1 MYDIVLTGG
10 HVVDPSQ
17 NLDAV
22 TDIAFADGKVAAV
35 GNDLAK
41 KADAKE
47 TRDVSGSLV
56 TPGLVDIHAHVYWG
70 ATYLGVEPER
80 VARMSGTTTFVDA
93 GTAGAGTFNG
103 FRKLIIEPCP
113 LRIVA
118 FLNISHAG
126 IFGYGP
132 GFMVGE
138 TSELRLLNVGACVNV
153 AREHADIIC
162 GVKVRLGFNV
172 SELVGIGA
180 LDCAIEAAEE
190 LDLPVMVHIG
200 APPPRRKDILERL
213 RPGDILTHCCR
224 MFPNAATDRDRN
236 IRKEVEEARER
247 GIVFDVGHGRGSFD
261 FDVARAMV
269 DNGFLPDVLSS
280 DVHVQSI
287 GGPAFDVLVTMS
299 KFLSMGVSLSDV
311 VAATTCNPAKAIAR
325 PDLGS
330 LKPGSPGDAVVLTL
344 NEGEFEYRDSLNAT
358 FMGNK
363 KLEPDG
369 IIVGGAWWE

>member
-10 HVVDPSQ
+10 RVVDPSQ
-17 NLDAV
+17 NLDGVADV
-22 TDIAFADGKVAAV
+22 AFAGGKVAKV
-35 GNDLAK
+35 GKNLATEG
-41 KADAKE
+41 AKE
-47 TRDVSGSLV
+47 TRDVSGRIV
-56 TPGLVDIHAHVYWG
+56 TPGIVDCHAHVYWG
-70 ATYLGVEPER
+70 ATYLSVEAER

-93 GTAGAGTFNG
+93 GTAGAGTFHG

-126 IFGYGP
+126 IYGYGP

-138 TSELRLLNVGACVNV
+138 SAELRLLNVGACVKV
-153 AREHADIIC
+153 AREHSDIIC
-162 GVKVRLGFNV
+162 GIKVRLGHNV

-224 MFPNAATDRDRN
+224 MFPNNATDSDRN
-236 IRKEVEEARER
+236 IRKEVAEARER

-269 DNGFLPDVLSS
+269 DNGFVPDVLSS
-280 DVHVQSI
+280 DVHVNSI
-287 GGPAFDVLVTMS
+287 SGPAFDVLVTMS
-299 KFLSMGVSLSDV
+299 KFLSMGVPLSDV
-311 VAATTCNPAKAIAR
+311 VAAATCNPAKAVAR

-330 LKPGSPGDAVVLTL
+330 LKPGSPGDAVVLSL
-344 NEGEFEYRDSLNAT
+344 DEGEFEYRDSLNAT
-358 FMGNK
+358 FIGNK
-363 KLEPDG
+363 KLAPES

>member
-17 NLDAV
+17 NLDEV

-35 GNDLAK
+35 GNGLAK

-47 TRDVSGSLV
+47 TRDVSGRIV

-70 ATYLGVEPER
+70 ATYLGVEAER
-80 VARMSGTTTFVDA
+80 VARASGTTTFVDA
-93 GTAGAGTFNG
+93 GTAGAGTFHG

-138 TSELRLLNVGACVNV
+138 TSELRLLNTGACVKV

-162 GVKVRLGFNV
+162 GVKVRLGNNV

-261 FDVARAMV
+261 FDVARA
-269 DNGFLPDVLSS
+269 SS

-299 KFLSMGVSLSDV
+299 KFLSMGVPLSDV

-330 LKPGSPGDAVVLTL
+330 LKPGSPGDAVVLML
-344 NEGEFEYRDSLNAT
+344 DEGAFEYRDSLNAI
-358 FMGNK
+358 FMGSK

>member
-1 MYDIVLTGG
+1 MYDLVLTGG
-10 HVVDPSQ
+10 RLVDPSQ
-17 NLDAV
+17 GLDAV
-22 TDIAFADGKVAAV
+22 TDIAFSSGKVAAI
-35 GNDLAK
+35 GNQLAS
-41 KADAKE
+41 AGAKSKE
-47 TRDVSGSLV
+47 DVSGKIV
-56 TPGLVDIHAHVYWG
+56 APGLIDIHAHVYWG

-80 VARMSGTTTFVDA
+80 VARASGTTTFVDA
-93 GTAGAGTFNG
+93 GTAGAGTFAG

-113 LRIVA
+113 LRIVT

-126 IFGYGP
+126 IYGYGP

-138 TSELRLLNVGACVNV
+138 AADLRLLHAGACVKA
-153 AREHADIIC
+153 ARENADIIC
-162 GVKVRLGFNV
+162 GVKVRVGSNV

-180 LDCAIEAAEE
+180 LDVAIEAAEE
-190 LDLPVMVHIG
+190 LGLPVMVHIG
-200 APPPRRKDILERL
+200 PPPPRRKDILERL

-224 MFPNAATDRDRN
+224 MFPNAATDRGRN
-236 IRKEVEEARER
+236 VRREVEEARAR

-299 KFLSMGVSLSDV
+299 KFLSMGVPLPDV
-311 VAATTCNPAKAIAR
+311 VAAATCNPAKAISR
-325 PDLGS
+325 PELGS

-344 NEGEFEYRDSLNAT
+344 NEGKFEYRDSLNAAM
-358 FMGNK
+358 MGSK
-363 KLEPDG
+363 KLEPVA
-369 IIVGGAWWE
+369 IVVAGARWA

>member
-17 NLDAV
+17 NLDEV

-35 GNDLAK
+35 GNGLAK

-47 TRDVSGSLV
+47 TRDVSGRIV

-70 ATYLGVEPER
+70 ATYLGVEAER
-80 VARMSGTTTFVDA
+80 VARASGTTTFVDA
-93 GTAGAGTFNG
+93 GTAGAGTFHG

-138 TSELRLLNVGACVNV
+138 TSELRLLNTGACVKV

-162 GVKVRLGFNV
+162 GVKVRLGNNV

-299 KFLSMGVSLSDV
+299 KFLSMGVPLSDV

-330 LKPGSPGDAVVLTL
+330 LKPGSPGDAVVLML
-344 NEGEFEYRDSLNAT
+344 DEGAFEYRDSLNAI
-358 FMGNK
+358 FMGSK

>member
-10 HVVDPSQ
+10 RVVDPSQ
-17 NLDAV
+17 GLDAI
-22 TDIAFADGKVAAV
+22 TDVAFSDGKVAAL
-35 GNDLAK
+35 GQGLGSKGAK
-41 KADAKE
+41 S
-47 TRDVSGSLV
+47 TRDVSGRIV
-56 TPGLVDIHAHVYWG
+56 APGLIDIHAHVYWG
-70 ATYLGVEPER
+70 ATFLGVEAER
-80 VARMSGTTTFVDA
+80 VARASGTTTFVDA
-93 GTAGAGTFNG
+93 GSAGAGTFHG

-138 TSELRLLNVGACVNV
+138 SAELRLLHAGACVKV
-153 AREHADIIC
+153 ARQHADLIC
-162 GVKVRLGFNV
+162 GVKVRLGNNV

-180 LDCAIEAAEE
+180 LDVAIEAAEE
-190 LDLPVMVHIG
+190 LGLPVMVHIG
-200 APPPRRKDILERL
+200 APPPRRKDILDRM

-224 MFPNAATDRDRN
+224 MFPNAATDRERN
-236 IRKEVEEARER
+236 IRREVEEARER

-280 DVHVQSI
+280 DVHVHSI

-299 KFLSMGVSLSDV
+299 KFLSMGVPLPDV
-311 VAATTCNPAKAIAR
+311 VAAATCNPARAIAR
-325 PDLGS
+325 PELGS

-344 NEGEFEYRDSLNAT
+344 SEGEFEYRDSLNKAIA
-358 FMGNK
+358 GSK
-363 KLEPDG
+363 RLEPAAM
-369 IIVGGAWWE
+369 IVGGKWWE

>member
-22 TDIAFADGKVAAV
+22 TDIAFADGRVAAV
-35 GNDLAK
+35 GPNLGK
-41 KADAKE
+41 EDAAEK
-47 TRDVSGSLV
+47 RDVTGKIV
-56 TPGLVDIHAHVYWG
+56 APGLVDIHAHVYWG

-80 VARMSGTTTFVDA
+80 VARASGTTTFVDA
-93 GTAGAGTFNG
+93 GTAGAGTFTG

-138 TSELRLLNVGACVNV
+138 TSELRLLNVGACVKV
-153 AREHADIIC
+153 AREHSDIIC
-162 GVKVRLGFNV
+162 GVKVRLGHNV

-224 MFPNAATDRDRN
+224 MFPNAATDRNRN
-236 IRKEVEEARER
+236 IRREVEEARDR
-247 GIVFDVGHGRGSFD
+247 GVIFDVGHGRGSFD

-287 GGPAFDVLVTMS
+287 DGPAFDVLVTMS
-299 KFLSMGVSLSDV
+299 KFLSMGMPLSDV
-311 VAATTCNPAKAIAR
+311 VAAATCNPAKAIAR

-330 LKPGSPGDAVVLTL
+330 LKPGSPGDAVVLSL
-344 NEGEFEYRDSLNAT
+344 DKGEFEYRDSLNT
-358 FMGNK
+358 IMMGNS
-363 KLEPDG
+363 KLAPDG

>member
-1 MYDIVLTGG
+1 M
-10 HVVDPSQ
+10 S
-17 NLDAV
+17 
-22 TDIAFADGKVAAV
+22 
-35 GNDLAK
+35 
-41 KADAKE
+41 
-47 TRDVSGSLV
+47 TRDVTGKIV
-56 TPGLVDIHAHVYWG
+56 APGFVDCHAHVYWG
-70 ATYLGVEPER
+70 ATHLSVEAER

-93 GTAGAGTFNG
+93 GTAGAGTFHG

-126 IFGYGP
+126 IYGYGP

-138 TSELRLLNVGACVNV
+138 TAEFRLLNVGACVKV
-153 AREHADIIC
+153 ARANADLIC
-162 GVKVRLGFNV
+162 AHKVRLGNNV

-213 RPGDILTHCCR
+213 RPGDILTQCCR

-247 GIVFDVGHGRGSFD
+247 GIIFDVGHGRGSFD

-280 DVHVQSI
+280 DVHVNSI

-299 KFLSMGVSLSDV
+299 KFLSMGVPLSDV
-311 VAATTCNPAKAIAR
+311 VAAATCNPAKAIAR
-325 PDLGS
+325 TDVGT
-330 LKPGSPGDAVVLTL
+330 LKPGAPGDAVVLSL
-344 NEGEFEYRDSLNAT
+344 NDGKFEYRDSLNAT
-358 FMGNK
+358 FIGEK
-363 KLEPDG
+363 KLEPAG
-369 IIVGGAWWE
+369 IIVGGDWWE

>member
-10 HVVDPSQ
+10 RVVDPSQ
-17 NLDAV
+17 NLDGVADV
-22 TDIAFADGKVAAV
+22 AFAGGKVAKV
-35 GNDLAK
+35 GANLA
-41 KADAKE
+41 AEGAKD
-47 TRDVSGSLV
+47 TRDVTGKIIV
-56 TPGLVDIHAHVYWG
+56 PGIVDCHAHVYWG
-70 ATYLGVEPER
+70 ATYLGVEAER
-80 VARMSGTTTFVDA
+80 VARQSGTTTFVDA
-93 GTAGAGTFNG
+93 GTAGAGTFRG

-126 IFGYGP
+126 IYGYGP

-138 TSELRLLNVGACVNV
+138 TSELRLLNVGACVKV
-153 AREHADIIC
+153 AREHKDIIC
-162 GVKVRLGFNV
+162 GVKVRLGHNV

-224 MFPNAATDRDRN
+224 MFPNNATDRDRN
-236 IRKEVEEARER
+236 IRQEVAEARER
-247 GIVFDVGHGRGSFD
+247 GVIFDVGHGRGSFD

-280 DVHVQSI
+280 DVHVNCI
-287 GGPAFDVLVTMS
+287 DGPAFDVLVTMS
-299 KFLSMGVSLSDV
+299 KFLSMGVPLSDV
-311 VAATTCNPAKAIAR
+311 VAAATCNPAKVVGR
-325 PDLGS
+325 PELGS
-330 LKPGSPGDAVVLTL
+330 LKPDSPGDAVVLSL
-344 NEGEFEYRDSLNAT
+344 SEGEFEYRDSLNAT
-358 FMGNK
+358 FLGDK